1 MIAAALFSP
10 TIVKTAVNIRGKK
23 KKKTNF
29 SLLPFWT
36 SVTDWTSPF
45 LDGWM
50 NRINWLSFSP
60 LLNFYFTPLVRDGN
74 PIDKGCVCVCVC
86 SFQASFV
93 SVSIGQKMFNEIQ
106 TYICT
111 PAPPLSILEWGSN
124 GESARPGRRTRNDSE
139 QCQKQ
144 TKPITFF
151 LVLLASLYLTLTT
164 VKFVFLARYSH

>member
-86 SFQASFV
+86 VLSRPRSSLSRSVKKCLMKYKHTFV
-93 SVSIGQKMFNEIQ
+93 LRPPHFPYWNEARTERAHVQEEELEMIQ
-106 TYICT
+106 
-111 PAPPLSILEWGSN
+111 N
-124 GESARPGRRTRNDSE
+124 NVRNR
-139 QCQKQ
+139 QNQ
-144 TKPITFF
+144 
-151 LVLLASLYLTLTT
+151 LLFS
-164 VKFVFLARYSH
+164 